1 MTQRVITISVK
12 EDDYEEFVKFFDNDA
27 EWDDEYELED
37 AVYDTLNLESVDDL
51 DACPFCKVE
60 DTTI

>member
-12 EDDYEEFVKFFDNDA
+12 EEDYEEFVKFFNNDA

-51 DACPFCKVE
+51 DACPYCKIE

>member
-1 MTQRVITISVK
+1 MMQRVITISVK
-12 EDDYEEFVKFFDNDA
+12 EEDYEEFVKFFNEDA
-27 EWDDEYELED
+27 EWDDECELED

-51 DACPFCKVE
+51 DSCPFCKVE

>member
-12 EDDYEEFVKFFDNDA
+12 EEDYEEFVKFFDTFG
-27 EWDDEYELED
+27 EHVDEDELED
-37 AVYDTLNLESVDDL
+37 AVYDTLNFESVDDL
-51 DACPFCKVE
+51 DACPYCRVE

>member
-12 EDDYEEFVKFFDNDA
+12 EDDYEEFVKFFNTFG
-27 EWDDEYELED
+27 EWVDEYELED
-37 AVYDTLNLESVDDL
+37 AVYDTLNFESVDDL
-51 DACPFCKVE
+51 DSCPFCKVE